1 MTLRLAFVR
10 IKPNTDYIQACS
22 TNGIETSAS
31 TPPHCLLHSLWFVL
45 ECVSKCWL
53 CVSRFCPARLLP
65 IDSRWDLSIKHPEPR
80 SPPNPRVIQSPAPY
94 THIRVCIHTHLTCH
108 PSIPPSG
115 PLLIPFHPASSPR
128 AVQHQG
134 QDDVRAGLISDR
146 FTIKL
151 KLLFNSSGH
160 SVLFDL
166 APWERMSYS
175 WLGESAG
182 AGMVGTRFITQPP
195 NV

>member
-1 MTLRLAFVR
+1 MALRHPPSSHPIVSYTPYGLFWWVWVSVGCVYHVFALRDSCQSIQGETCRLNTLSRAL
-10 IKPNTDYIQACS
+10 YL
-22 TNGIETSAS
+22 
-31 TPPHCLLHSLWFVL
+31 TPGWF
-45 ECVSKCWL
+45 
-53 CVSRFCPARLLP
+53 
-65 IDSRWDLSIKHPEPR
+65 
-80 SPPNPRVIQSPAPY
+80 NPTPY
-94 THIRVCIHTHLTCH
+94 THARARPYTNTPARTHTPTSPVIHQYLHRGA
-108 PSIPPSG
+108 SID
-115 PLLIPFHPASSPR
+115 PLHPASSPR

-151 KLLFNSSGH
+151 KLLFNSSGC

-175 WLGESAG
+175 WHGESAG